1 MLFKSQPDLGLHA
14 WKDPSGIARVLIEW
28 GLTLDGLVMTRDNPA
43 LIELRDRIR
52 AEWQDSSETRALMQ
66 VLDEAPVWREDYT
79 WYYDARSDSFI
90 LEY

>member
-1 MLFKSQPDLGLHA
+1 MLFKIQPDLGLHA

-52 AEWQDSSETRALMQ
+52 AEWQDSSETQ
-66 VLDEAPVWREDYT
+66 VLLQVFDEAPVWREDY
-79 WYYDARSDSFI
+79 YDSFI
-90 LEY
+90 LEF